1 MRRGGEEPLWDQRV
15 PACLAAAFLCKLAG
29 DLPVAFLGHHPPGAW
44 TNPVARSLGED
55 RPALSAGP
63 PLGRTTTR
71 AQSGTP
77 GPGCAG
83 LLVDQG
89 RMVTG
94 VSVLS
99 PNVPLDCTLQPAS
112 LPVSLAF
119 AGRWNLPW
127 GGVRDH
133 S

>member
-1 MRRGGEEPLWDQRV
+1 MRRGGEEPLWDRRV
-15 PACLAAAFLCKLAG
+15 PAYLAAAFLCKLAG

-89 RMVTG
+89 RMVTLG
-94 VSVLS
+94 VSPFSERAPGLYFAAG
-99 PNVPLDCTLQPAS
+99 VPAGQSSVCWALE
-112 LPVSLAF
+112 LAL
-119 AGRWNLPW
+119 GR
-127 GGVRDH
+127 GA
-133 S
+133 